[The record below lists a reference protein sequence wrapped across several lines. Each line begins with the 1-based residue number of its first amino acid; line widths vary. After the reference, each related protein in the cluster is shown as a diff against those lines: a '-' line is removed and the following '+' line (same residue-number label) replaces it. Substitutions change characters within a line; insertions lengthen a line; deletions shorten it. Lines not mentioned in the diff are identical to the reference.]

1 MTHIDHNAPT
11 EANEPVRLPART
23 LPRGVVVVVA
33 IVVFV
38 LTLLVVVGLAVLMSQ
53 FKR

>member
-1 MTHIDHNAPT
+1 MPVDPKAPT

-23 LPRGVVVVVA
+23 LPRSIVVVVA

-38 LTLLVVVGLAVLMSQ
+38 LTLLAVVGLAVLMSQ